1 METTKLTADT
11 DQLTAN
17 TAQLTADTAADRN
30 TTTGPAPFDAPRTR
44 EALAKAQNGFKLY
57 GALGATALVAVVA
70 VAGSG
75 HPVNTFMWVR
85 AALLPL
91 IAVLLHRMTVSAS
104 RGSRRAFERVSSVAV
119 VMPIAIVGVDLIP
132 GVCPLWYAVAQ
143 TVCVLPVVRIAFLTR
158 SSALRAA
165 FPKTR

>member
-1 METTKLTADT
+1 METNKLTADT
-11 DQLTAN
+11 AK
-17 TAQLTADTAADRN
+17 LTADTTADRN
-30 TTTGPAPFDAPRTR
+30 TTTGPAPFDDPRTR
-44 EALAKAQNGFKLY
+44 EALDKAQNGFKLY
-57 GALGATALVAVVA
+57 GALGATALLAVVA

-104 RGSRRAFERVSSVAV
+104 RGSRRSFERVSSVAV

-132 GVCPLWYAVAQ
+132 GVCPFWYAVVQ
-143 TVCVLPVVRIAFLTR
+143 TVCMLPVVRIAFLTR

-165 FPKTR
+165 FPRTR

>member
-1 METTKLTADT
+1 METNKLTADT
-11 DQLTAN
+11 
-17 TAQLTADTAADRN
+17 AQSTADTAADRN
-30 TTTGPAPFDAPRTR
+30 TTTGPAPSDDPRTR
-44 EALAKAQNGFKLY
+44 EALDKAQNGFKLY
-57 GALGATALVAVVA
+57 GALGATALLALVA

-104 RGSRRAFERVSSVAV
+104 RGSRRAFERVSSAAV

-143 TVCVLPVVRIAFLTR
+143 TVCMLPVVRIAFLTR